1 MSIPWYHLRVS
12 VNDPDSA
19 NYVITEYLKVF
30 PVSSYIFGYEVVD
43 ENKHFHGHLQYSPDF
58 DPTLSKNKVKRSEF
72 FKKMKK
78 HGSVPDKTEAS
89 YHEEARDILKNLAY
103 CIKECNILLQAGMDE
118 ELLEQ
123 AKNYSERVEKEKKT
137 PMKQLLLDS
146 WKRRNRLF
154 LDKFEAFM
162 FIDSYHVERDYLPPN
177 FTNKIQYALYIV
189 YKLRHLKN
197 DDIQFYKLV
206 SSLNGIRDTD
216 YDLTD
221 IKKME
226 ELDNDTLSSYVE
238 ESSQNDSVEFS
249 D

>member
-19 NYVITEYLKVF
+19 NFVITEYLKVF
-30 PVSSYIFGYEVVD
+30 PVSAYIFGYEEVG
-43 ENKHFHGHLQYSPDF
+43 ENKHFHGHLQYFPDF
-58 DPTLSKNKVKRSEF
+58 DPKLPKNKVKRSDF

-78 HGSVPDKTEAS
+78 EEAVPDKSEAS
-89 YHEEARDILKNLAY
+89 YHEEARDVLKNLAY
-103 CIKECNILLQAGMDE
+103 CIKECKILFQCDIDE
-118 ELLEQ
+118 DFLEQ
-123 AKNYSERVEKEKKT
+123 AKNYSEKVEKEKKIC
-137 PMKQLLLDS
+137 MKQLLLDA
-146 WKRRNRLF
+146 WKPRNRLF
-154 LDKFEAFM
+154 LDKLEAFM
-162 FIDSYHVERDYLPPN
+162 FIDSFHVERDYLPPN

-197 DDIQFYKLV
+197 HDIQFYKLV

-226 ELDNDTLSSYVE
+226 EIDNETLSSHVE
-238 ESSQNDSVEFS
+238 ELSLDESVEFV